1 MSFSFNFSAEAA
13 QNAGASPFISECGGY
28 AGTLTEVKATHGQ
41 NGSQAEGIEFGLSTP
56 QGDAPFL
63 SIYCTKRDGTINN
76 QGHAMICA
84 MLAITRCQVPQ
95 NANMAQIA
103 ALLDGKQIGLVLQKV
118 LQMKADGVTETF
130 KMDVK
135 QAFLPANGCT
145 AKELYAKVAAKEVA
159 DMLATLTVRDQR
171 NQNRQGGQ
179 QQGGQGGQ
187 GTQQQHQAAQQVDQD
202 LGW

>member
-1 MSFSFNFSAEAA
+1 MSFAFNFSAEAA
-13 QNAGASPFISECGGY
+13 QNAGISPFINEGGAY

-41 NGSQAEGIEFGLSTP
+41 NGSQSEGIEFGLSTP
-56 QGDAPFL
+56 HGDAPYL
-63 SIYCTKRDGTINN
+63 SIYVTKRDGTINN
-76 QGHAMICA
+76 QGYAMVCA

-95 NANMAQIA
+95 NASMAQIA
-103 ALLDGKQIGLVLQKV
+103 ELLNGKPLGLVLQKV
-118 LQMKADGVTETF
+118 LQMKGDGVTETF

-145 AKELYAKVAAKEVA
+145 AKELYAKAPAKEVN

-171 NQNRQGGQ
+171 NHARGGQATQQAQGG
-179 QQGGQGGQ
+179 GQ
-187 GTQQQHQAAQQVDQD
+187 TQQNTAATVDQD